1 MLLETIGCKLAKR
14 DIQDLSISIDE
25 LDDIYGMLRDK
36 EKIEIKQKIY
46 EAYQEINNELLLDNE
61 QLQEYIEKK
70 LGSIVEM
77 IINGVEKNILDK
89 VFITQKFITN

>member
-14 DIQDLSISIDE
+14 DIKDLSISIDE